1 MNNKTANFLGLA
13 MRAGKI
19 ISGEGTCKNSLKKN
33 YI

>member
-1 MNNKTANFLGLA
+1 MENNIMNFLGLG

-19 ISGEGTCKNSLKKN
+19 ISGEETCKKELKKN